1 MDRAAER
8 GPARGNPCYIIKG
21 DRRFVKEGACRLRG
35 ARRKARRR
43 LCPADKKASFYC
55 YLAHFILYLTGIGV
69 QKKQRFSGTRQRI
82 GCAVRPAAAPPPAE
96 SFAGPGRALLLLY
109 TDTVIYYSK
118 KRAART
124 RPEFAAQP
132 GRKGVFHMAHTVMV
146 TGADGFIGSH
156 LTEELVKKGEKV
168 KAFCYYNSF
177 NSCGWIDS
185 LAPEIRSEIEIFM
198 GDIRDPN
205 GVRTAM
211 QGQERVFHLA
221 ALIAIPFSYH
231 SPDSYVDT
239 NIKGT
244 LNVLQA
250 ARDLGTQR
258 LMVTSTSEVYGT
270 AQYVPI
276 DEKHPYQGQSPYSA
290 TKIGADRLA
299 ESFYRSF
306 DVPLSIVRPFN
317 TYGPRQS
324 ARAVIPTIITQLL
337 AGRTEI
343 RLGSLAPTRDF
354 NYVKDT
360 AAGFMAIADCDAA
373 VGQEINIA
381 TGREISIG
389 DLADELIRQI
399 NPEAR
404 VVCEAER
411 LRPGKSEVE
420 RLLGDASKLR
430 ALTGWQPAYTFEQG
444 LAQTIEWLRG
454 NMDGYKVDAYNL

>member
-1 MDRAAER
+1 
-8 GPARGNPCYIIKG
+8 
-21 DRRFVKEGACRLRG
+21 
-35 ARRKARRR
+35 
-43 LCPADKKASFYC
+43 
-55 YLAHFILYLTGIGV
+55 
-69 QKKQRFSGTRQRI
+69 
-82 GCAVRPAAAPPPAE
+82 
-96 SFAGPGRALLLLY
+96 
-109 TDTVIYYSK
+109 
-118 KRAART
+118 
-124 RPEFAAQP
+124 
-132 GRKGVFHMAHTVMV
+132 MAHTVMV

-454 NMDGYKVDAYNL
+454 NMDGYKVDAYNLFYIDKILQICRLQDTTCGRRMEYLWRNLQKNANGFGQSPASAGFADISLCCCAAWGWYITGVWRTRWARACPALPQRRHSSSAAAFPPCIFWCFWPRISSNRTWL